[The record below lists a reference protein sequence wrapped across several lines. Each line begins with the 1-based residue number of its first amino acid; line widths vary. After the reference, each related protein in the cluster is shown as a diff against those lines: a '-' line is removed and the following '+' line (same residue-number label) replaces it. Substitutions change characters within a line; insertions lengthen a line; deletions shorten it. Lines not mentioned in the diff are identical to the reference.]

1 MRIRETF
8 AVMDQNGD
16 KLLDGNDLRKVLHKI
31 RAPKSYVNQS
41 DDIIWEVNDNNKKNY
56 LERRDVERVV
66 RRVLDLQLS
75 QTASITPVADASRN
89 RNSVGSGGSSSKSS
103 TSGMSNSSIRGKEP
117 TRLVNILDFV
127 SSDRELTGYI
137 TTRQCIVLLLN
148 RFGSKVKSI
157 DGVRSPNSATCLN
170 QSKVS
175 FRDYLAQIEIH
186 QNIISIQ

>member
-16 KLLDGNDLRKVLHKI
+16 KLLDGNDLRKVLLKI